1 MSKTKPLTILLAVAA
16 VFILGLM
23 AGFLAWRSRES
34 GAPPS
39 IANTATVLKQ
49 IQGLSQLVSVKYVLE
64 KVVILEDPKRI
75 FGVEMPGGDNRVW
88 LLAHGIVK
96 AGIDLEQL
104 RENDIRTSGTRVT
117 ILLPAPIVTDVYLDE
132 HQTKVLERTTGLLRS
147 FDKDLEQNA
156 RRRAIG
162 EISHAARELGITKE
176 AEDRVRLQLI
186 NLFKQLGFT
195 DIEIKPK

>member
-1 MSKTKPLTILLAVAA
+1 MSKSRLLLILFGLAA

-23 AGFLAWRSRES
+23 IGVVVWRS
-34 GAPPS
+34 GPTAPPA

-49 IQGLSQLVSVKYVLE
+49 VQGLSQLVSVKYVLE

-104 RENDIRTSGTRVT
+104 KENDIHASGAHLTVT
-117 ILLPAPIVTDVYLDE
+117 LPPPIVTDVYLDE
-132 HQTKVLERTTGLLRS
+132 HRTKVLDRTTGLLRT
-147 FDKDLEQNA
+147 FNKDLEQDA
-156 RRRAIG
+156 RRQAIG

-176 AEDRVRLQLI
+176 AEDRVRVQLI
-186 NLFKQLGFT
+186 NLFHQLGFT
-195 DIEIKPK
+195 DVEIKSR